1 MQKAITSFKNPLLA
15 LSIFLFPLITFGQT
29 INCDATR
36 GIDRLFCLIQRTIN
50 SIIPILISIAVILF
64 LFGVLTYLV
73 GSKAE
78 SKSDGGKYMV
88 WGIISIFVMVSV
100 WGLVGLVGS
109 TVFGTSYGTAG
120 STTAAPVIT
129 TVPLP
134 R

>member
-1 MQKAITSFKNPLLA
+1 MKKALISSKKSLLA
-15 LSIFLFPLITFGQT
+15 LSVFLLPLITFGQT
-29 INCDATR
+29 INCSSTS
-36 GIDRLFCLIQRTIN
+36 GLDRLFCLVQRTIN
-50 SIIPILISIAVILF
+50 SIIPILISIAVLIF
-64 LFGVLTYLV
+64 LFGVITYLV
-73 GSKAE
+73 GSKSE
-78 SKSDGGKYMV
+78 SKSDGAKYMV

-109 TVFGTSYGTAG
+109 TIFGTSYGTAG